1 MGAVPPT
8 LKTNARAATR
18 ALSVKTHPL
27 LRERSDM
34 VSLSQAQ
41 RGLKPDCLPLHILH
55 VFRHVD
61 SEILESNPVAQLKSS
76 KTWAS
81 RQVQC
86 SPKSP
91 VLHGNR
97 IPCAKHSRQGGVE
110 NAC

>member
-8 LKTNARAATR
+8 LKRTLGVQPER
-18 ALSVKTHPL
+18 SVSKTHPL

-34 VSLSQAQ
+34 DSLIQAQ
-41 RGLKPDCLPLHILH
+41 RGRTPECLPFHILH
-55 VFRHVD
+55 VYRHVD
-61 SEILESNPVAQLKSS
+61 SEILESNPVLPLKSS

-97 IPCAKHSRQGGVE
+97 IPRAKHSSQGGVE

>member
-1 MGAVPPT
+1 M
-8 LKTNARAATR
+8 
-18 ALSVKTHPL
+18 
-27 LRERSDM
+27 D
-34 VSLSQAQ
+34 SLIQAQ
-41 RGLKPDCLPLHILH
+41 RGHKPECLPLHILH
-55 VFRHVD
+55 VYRHVD
-61 SEILESNPVAQLKSS
+61 SEILESNPVVPLKSS

-97 IPCAKHSRQGGVE
+97 IPRAKHSRQGGVE